1 MKPEREEKLQA
12 LLSGARL
19 SGPARDRVLS
29 NVLGGTA
36 KKPRRW
42 MWAGAATAGL
52 AMAAVVLLL
61 VFPPDGFRSRGSST
75 PIVEVGCV
83 DGTLAS
89 CPRGSALLFR
99 VSGAKNGGFLSAWTE
114 PSAGGERIWYFP
126 TSATANPAVAP
137 TRETQTLPVGVR
149 IGPEQQPG
157 AWTVHLVLSKQ
168 PLSHEQVLALPA
180 AERLGEAHI
189 KLVVK

>member
-12 LLSGARL
+12 LLAGSKL
-19 SGPARDRVLS
+19 SGPARDKVLA

-36 KKPRRW
+36 KKPRRLVW
-42 MWAGAATAGL
+42 IGAATAGL
-52 AMAAVVLLL
+52 AMAAAVLLL
-61 VFPPDGFRSRGSST
+61 VFPPDGFRSRGGSK

-99 VSGAKNGGFLSAWTE
+99 VSGSKDGGFLSAWAE
-114 PSAGGERIWYFP
+114 PEAGGERIWYFP
-126 TSATANPAVAP
+126 TSTTANPAVAP
-137 TRETQTLPVGVR
+137 KSETQTLPVGVR

-157 AWTVHLVLSKQ
+157 AWVVHLLLSKR
-168 PLSHEQVLALPA
+168 PLNRDQVLALPV
-180 AERLGEAHI
+180 AERVAEARV
-189 KLVVK
+189 KMVVR